1 MVLDEGLEFK
11 GKVIE
16 KYELMIKRIKE
27 SVNCRES
34 HSISTI
40 AALRMV
46 INDLKGIEGLKE
58 LKE

>member
-1 MVLDEGLEFK
+1 MKLDEDLEFK
-11 GKVIE
+11 GKIVE

>member
-1 MVLDEGLEFK
+1 MVLDEGLDE
-11 GKVIE
+11 VAQIIE